1 MIIRG
6 RHARRTA
13 RERLEDI
20 DGSGPPEAGEKA
32 EHAQLTARSYQW
44 LTSSKRRRL
53 ALLDAR
59 AVVARYPWLART
71 EAARHASKEPEGR
84 SL

>member
-1 MIIRG
+1 MTSRS
-6 RHARRTA
+6 RQARR
-13 RERLEDI
+13 ERDI
-20 DGSGPPEAGEKA
+20 DGSGPPEAGEED

-71 EAARHASKEPEGR
+71 EAARHARKEPAG
-84 SL
+84 